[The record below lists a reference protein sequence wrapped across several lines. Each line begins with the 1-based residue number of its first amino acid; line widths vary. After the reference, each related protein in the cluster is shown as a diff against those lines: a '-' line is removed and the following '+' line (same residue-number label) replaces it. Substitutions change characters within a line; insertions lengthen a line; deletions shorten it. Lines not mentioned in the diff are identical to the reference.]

1 MRVQGLGRELATVCG
16 AAGLGCFAV
25 MAQHCVRVVELSAA
39 AMQRCVQRL
48 RIVQG
53 GLCTIVCTCAHRVHS
68 AGQVRRHRRRDRR
81 ALLSMWRTRTSEG
94 TGGPEHKIEDRQ
106 LCGEWRSRGKQRVI
120 TASTL
125 HLLLGH
131 CNCLLLGCLWA
142 QHLCYL

>member
-1 MRVQGLGRELATVCG
+1 MGEDGQLCVVLLGWAALLSWHSIVSGWWSSRPQRCKDACGGSESCGEDCIRLCVLCTQSALGRTG
-16 AAGLGCFAV
+16 F
-25 MAQHCVRVVELSAA
+25 
-39 AMQRCVQRL
+39 
-48 RIVQG
+48 
-53 GLCTIVCTCAHRVHS
+53 
-68 AGQVRRHRRRDRR
+68 RRHRRRDRR
-81 ALLSMWRTRTSEG
+81 ALLSMWGTRTSEG

-142 QHLCYL
+142 QHLFYL